1 MGERFVINSLRP
13 ARHKIAMPIIK
24 VVSVCGVD
32 PIKFIVLDVVTHNWF
47 GKLLTT
53 RLAEIES

>member
-32 PIKFIVLDVVTHNWF
+32 PTKFIV
-47 GKLLTT
+47 
-53 RLAEIES
+53 S